1 MAKLMIRR
9 MGSPDKE
16 VKIKKNVFEI
26 GRVKKNDLCLKGDV
40 KISRRHAKIEFIK
53 GRFYI
58 VDLQSANGTY
68 VNDRLIRVRTEVKD
82 GDKIVL
88 GDTEM
93 VFFTEGGVEEKPT
106 EQKLEP
112 VSPANIEELKK
123 AGKPDEKSADQTDV
137 MKKEEMPFEKTKPG
151 PKPLN
156 FGDEDSRT
164 VNCPKCNSVID
175 VSSIPKGAK
184 VGCAK
189 CKHIFTV

>member
-9 MGSPDKE
+9 MGAPDKE
-16 VKIKKNVFEI
+16 VRLKKNVFEI

-40 KISRRHAKIEFIK
+40 KISRHHAKIEFIK

-68 VNDRLIRVRTEVKD
+68 VNDRLIRVRTEIKD
-82 GDKIVL
+82 GDKVVL

-93 VFFTEGGVEEKPT
+93 VFFSQGGVDDTPT

-123 AGKPDEKSADQTDV
+123 TQTSSNEPDQTDV
-137 MKKEEMPFEKTKPG
+137 MKKDEMPFNKTSEK
-151 PKPLN
+151 PKPLS
-156 FGDEDSRT
+156 FGDDDSRT